1 MTVTI
6 NTNVT
11 SLVAQR
17 NLNKAQTSL
26 ASSME
31 RLSSGLAINHAKD
44 NAAGLAIAKRLEKQ
58 ITGFSQGIK
67 NGNAGISVI
76 QNVESNFEEINNN
89 LQRMRELATQAANG
103 TYSDGDRLEMNKEF
117 SSLRSEIDR
126 VSLNS
131 DYNGIKIADG
141 SLSSLSIQVGASNAS
156 SDTISI
162 KLANLQASASGLDIG
177 SATVSTASGALAA
190 MADLDD
196 AIDSLSSSRAG
207 LGADQARLET
217 AVRNNTNSIEAL
229 ASAKSSIMD
238 VDFAKEVAEMSKTNV
253 LVQASSAMLS
263 QANSIPQMALSL
275 LQG

>member
-1 MTVTI
+1 MAVTI

-17 NLNKAQTSL
+17 NLNKAQGSL
-26 ASSME
+26 AQSME

-44 NAAGLAIAKRLEKQ
+44 NAAGLAIAKRLENK

-67 NGNAGISVI
+67 NGNAGISVV

-89 LQRMRELATQAANG
+89 LQRMRELATQSASG
-103 TYSDGDRLEMNKEF
+103 TYSDSDRLEMYKEF
-117 SSLRSEIDR
+117 SSLRNEIDR
-126 VSLNS
+126 VSINA
-131 DYNGIKIADG
+131 DFNGIKTADG
-141 SLSSLSIQVGASNAS
+141 SVSSISIQVGASNAS
-156 SDTISI
+156 SDSI
-162 KLANLQASASGLDIG
+162 MVALANLQTSAGALNISSTSI
-177 SATVSTASGALAA
+177 STAAGALTA
-190 MADLDD
+190 MSDLDN

-207 LGADQARLET
+207 LGADQIRLET
-217 AVRNNTNSIEAL
+217 AVRNNINSIETLTA
-229 ASAKSSIMD
+229 AKSTIMD

-263 QANSIPQMALSL
+263 QANSLPSMALSL